1 MNKLLSRLTVTLF
14 VFLYACYPVHV
25 MAAPPKLLTPPP
37 VIYLADNLD
46 EQEQLGWCIDT
57 RGRGFSDRLHAHS
70 CKKRGGDVQF
80 SYTKKTGL
88 IKSATFKDKCL
99 ARLSLNLETRFG
111 LLDCDASSDLQTFN
125 YINSTK
131 EFRPKNQDT
140 SCIAVGKISRKAGPF
155 MSRNLFLAECNLTEP
170 KYKEWLI
177 KEN

>member
-1 MNKLLSRLTVTLF
+1 MNLFITIIFTTLL
-14 VFLYACYPVHV
+14 VFSYDIL
-25 MAAPPKLLTPPP
+25 AAPPKLLTPAP

-88 IKSATFKDKCL
+88 IKSASFKNKCL

-111 LLDCDASSDLQTFN
+111 LLDCDASSDLQRFN

>member
-1 MNKLLSRLTVTLF
+1 MNLFITIIFTTLL
-14 VFLYACYPVHV
+14 VFSYDIL
-25 MAAPPKLLTPPP
+25 AAPPKLLTPAP

-88 IKSATFKDKCL
+88 IKSATFKNKCL

-111 LLDCDASSDLQTFN
+111 LLDCDASSDLQRFS

>member
-1 MNKLLSRLTVTLF
+1 MNLFITIIFTTLL
-14 VFLYACYPVHV
+14 VFSYDIL
-25 MAAPPKLLTPPP
+25 AAPPKLLTPAP

-88 IKSATFKDKCL
+88 IKSATFKNKCL

-111 LLDCDASSDLQTFN
+111 LLDCDVSSDLQRFS

-140 SCIAVGKISRKAGPF
+140 NCIAVGKISRKAGPF
-155 MSRNLFLAECNLTEP
+155 MSRDLFLAECNLTEP

>member
-1 MNKLLSRLTVTLF
+1 MNFFKTIIFITCLIFAFDAL
-14 VFLYACYPVHV
+14 
-25 MAAPPKLLTPPP
+25 AAPPKLLTPPP

-46 EQEQLGWCIDT
+46 EQKQLGWCIDT

-88 IKSATFKDKCL
+88 IKSATYKNKCL

-111 LLDCDASSDLQTFN
+111 LLDCDASSNLQRFS

-155 MSRNLFLAECNLTEP
+155 MSRDLFLAECNLTEP
-170 KYKEWLI
+170 KFKEWLI

>member
-1 MNKLLSRLTVTLF
+1 MNLFITIIFTTLL
-14 VFLYACYPVHV
+14 VFSYGILAET
-25 MAAPPKLLTPPP
+25 PKLLTPAP

-88 IKSATFKDKCL
+88 IRSATFKNKCL
-99 ARLSLNLETRFG
+99 ARLSLDLKTRFG
-111 LLDCDASSDLQTFN
+111 LLDCDASSDLQRFN

-131 EFRPKNQDT
+131 EFRPKNQDP

-155 MSRNLFLAECNLTEP
+155 MSRDLFLAECNLTEP

>member
-1 MNKLLSRLTVTLF
+1 M
-14 VFLYACYPVHV
+14 
-25 MAAPPKLLTPPP
+25 TPAP

-46 EQEQLGWCIDT
+46 EQDKLGWCIDT

-70 CKKRGGDVQF
+70 CKERGGDVQF
-80 SYTKKTGL
+80 LYTKKTGL
-88 IKSATFKDKCL
+88 IKSATFKNKCL

-111 LLDCDASSDLQTFN
+111 LLDCDASSDLQRFSYN
-125 YINSTK
+125 QSTK

-140 SCIAVGKISRKAGPF
+140 SCIAVGKIIRNAGPF
-155 MSRNLFLAECNLTEP
+155 MSRDLYLVQCNTIDT